1 MRTHA
6 LLFGGAALLLPRVY
20 AANAPTFNVSPTNLY
35 MDAAVD
41 GTAPAP
47 EVIVV
52 NNTVTGSTLKWLA
65 SVSGSGAAYC
75 TVSPGQGTLVGQS
88 AVLVSISASVPA
100 QGGSYSCTVTL
111 SGSGS
116 VPKATN
122 SGSVNVNYAVYGK
135 GTTPPPHNTIPPDV
149 PEDLSVAA
157 TGLGTVSF
165 NWHNGGDSFSQVAG
179 YDVYRD
185 GEKLGVTGL
194 NSYQDSGLE
203 TASYHTYAVAAFD
216 AYQNISAQTPPM
228 AVTTF
233 APVPLDVPST
243 YESLYQGLESN
254 IATDMALLNAQWTGV
269 KYPVNY
275 SATLTSVN
283 DNSGLR
289 TNFTNLT
296 AVNQEL
302 NGLQA
307 MGINA
312 VMVSLG
318 FPIFDVNFYEF
329 IGQTPTQAQQTVE
342 NYETFYQLVA
352 QDIHGRLDSNGKPMR
367 IIVEA
372 NPLLTVDN
380 PGVTL
385 NATGYYQ
392 SLSLTTYEQRR
403 GANTVTTAQYMQPDY
418 LLVQSEPDTD
428 AANDYRPELNTPA
441 TDVSMVQQLVTDLE
455 NADIPG
461 LHSTIMLGS
470 GMGAWQ
476 PSWQQYLGTP
486 GTATGLLGIV
496 GLDGIDN
503 HIYYLT
509 GEQSS
514 SGLNAELNV
523 SLQIMSSAHAAGKF
537 ASIAEFWPNKSLIV
551 GESNIDIEARTTFS
565 FWAPLDQEFMPMMF
579 KLANNNSL
587 EYLSA
592 FNDDLFFAYEP
603 YLGLPC
609 LPIYPGSGTENVVC
623 DTSILNAASAAADLA
638 LGLGQFSSLGTSY
651 TADIATYWLPH

>member
-1 MRTHA
+1 MRTYA
-6 LLFGGAALLLPRVY
+6 LLFCAAALPRVH
-20 AANAPTFNVSPTNLY
+20 AANAPTFNVSPSNLY
-35 MDAAVD
+35 LDAAVD
-41 GTAPAP
+41 GPAPAP

-52 NNTVTGSTLKWLA
+52 NNTVAGSVLKWLA
-65 SVSGSGAAYC
+65 SVSGSGASYC
-75 TVSPGQGTLVGQS
+75 AISPSQGTLVGQS
-88 AVLVSISASVPA
+88 AVLLTVSASVPA

-111 SGSGS
+111 SGNNS

-149 PEDLSVAA
+149 PIDLSLAA
-157 TGLGTVSF
+157 TGLETVSF
-165 NWHNGGDSFSQVAG
+165 SWHNGGDSYSAVAG

-216 AYQNISAQTPPM
+216 AYQNTSAQTPPM

-233 APVPLDVPST
+233 APVPSGVPAT
-243 YESLYQGLESN
+243 YGPLYQGLRSSL
-254 IATDMALLNAQWTGV
+254 ATDTALLNAQWTGA
-269 KYPVNY
+269 KYPVSY
-275 SATLTSVN
+275 SATLASVN
-283 DNSGLR
+283 DNNGLR

-296 AVNQEL
+296 AVDQEL

-318 FPIFDVNFYEF
+318 FPIFDQNFYEF
-329 IGQTPTQAQQTVE
+329 IGQTSTQAQQTVQNYE
-342 NYETFYQLVA
+342 NYYQLVA
-352 QDIHGRLDSNGKPMR
+352 QDIHGRLDSDGKPMR

-392 SLSLTTYEQRR
+392 SLSFTTYEQRR
-403 GANTVTTAQYMQPDY
+403 SANTVTTAQYVQPDY

-441 TDVSMVQQLVTDLE
+441 TDVAMVQLLVTNLE
-455 NADIPG
+455 NAKIPG
-461 LHSTIMLGS
+461 LHSTIMLGA
-470 GMGAWQ
+470 GMGSWQ
-476 PSWQQYLGTP
+476 PSWEEYLGTP

-523 SLQIMSSAHAAGKF
+523 SLQIIDSVHAAGKF
-537 ASIAEFWPNKSLIV
+537 ASIAEFWLNKSLIA
-551 GESNIDIEARTTFS
+551 GESNIDVEARTTFG
-565 FWAPLDQEFMPMMF
+565 FWAGLDEQFMPMMV
-579 KLANNNSL
+579 KLANGNSL
-587 EYLSA
+587 AYLSA

-603 YLGLPC
+603 YVALPC
-609 LPIYPGSGTENVVC
+609 LPIYPGTGTENVSC
-623 DTSILNAASAAADLA
+623 DTLILNAASAAADLA
-638 LGLGQFSSLGTSY
+638 LGLGQFSSLGASY
-651 TADIATYWLPH
+651 KADIATYWLPH